1 MVSKTRRKTQKRHSS
16 TRKRRG
22 GAINKLRNIPAG
34 MTLNEFEDKYDVY
47 YISAHGGL
55 LGEKFV
61 VPEMTYLMHS
71 VPSTYTCRL
80 AGDDENLDR
89 FYRPRANENEGYND
103 ENFMAFIQN
112 PRTLFGTIYRSN
124 NELLR
129 DLFVSPNNTRY
140 QNLKY
145 QSEITSIYEP
155 GDEVRDVILQFYSY
169 YVEATAE
176 GGTSH
181 FIAPGIF
188 KIPMSS
194 QTKRTRDALLAD
206 IRRLGPRAPRNVV
219 GKTLKA
225 ADREFTNLPGNILG
239 QIVNRTKR
247 NTFRLSELLDF
258 RELEA
263 GTSSTGEPKKRLFII
278 HACKSM
284 SGSANNDRRRVR
296 SESVNRIKVTKIR
309 NANLPSQ
316 FNRARR
322 QLNAMQRSEQA
333 ELNAMQQFEL
343 AQLTRGERPRGII
356 SGNTMT
362 WNNVERI
369 SRIQSDI

>member
-1 MVSKTRRKTQKRHSS
+1 MVSKTRRKTQKRRSS

-34 MTLNEFEDKYDVY
+34 MALNEFEDKYDVF

-55 LGEKFV
+55 LRESFV

-71 VPSTYTCRL
+71 VPSTFTCRL
-80 AGDDENLDR
+80 AGDDEKLDR
-89 FYRPRANENEGYND
+89 FYRPGENEGYND

-112 PRTLFGTIYRSN
+112 PRILFGTIYRSN
-124 NELLR
+124 NALLR
-129 DLFVSPNNTRY
+129 DLVVN
-140 QNLKY
+140 QNKKY

-155 GDEVRDVILQFYSY
+155 GDEVRDVTLQFYSY
-169 YVEATAE
+169 YVEPTAE
-176 GGTSH
+176 GGVSH

-188 KIPMSS
+188 KIPMLSH
-194 QTKRTRDALLAD
+194 TKHTRDALFAD
-206 IRRLGPRAPRNVV
+206 IRRLGPTAPRSVV
-219 GKTLKA
+219 EKKLRA
-225 ADREFTNLPGNILG
+225 ADKEFTSLPGNILG
-239 QIVNRTKR
+239 QIVNRTHT
-247 NTFRLSELLDF
+247 NTFKLSDLLNF

-263 GTSSTGEPKKRLFII
+263 GMSSTGERKKRLFII

-284 SGSANNDRRRVR
+284 TGSTNNDRRRAR
-296 SESVNRIKVTKIR
+296 SESVNRIKVTQIR

-316 FNRARR
+316 MNRARR
-322 QLNAMQRSEQA
+322 Q
-333 ELNAMQQFEL
+333 LNAMQQFEL

-356 SGNTMT
+356 SGNAMT

-369 SRIQSDI
+369 SRVRPDID